1 MMPTA
6 ATTLSKPSIMAD
18 QSSKISQ
25 TSWLSVGLVISLMAV
40 AVAAGSI
47 VSIVYGLRD
56 DFKEF
61 SKSLQ
66 VTREEVSILK
76 SQRAEDTKT
85 LTEIKSEVTKIRE
98 FQQPVIRR

>member
-1 MMPTA
+1 MMRSA
-6 ATTLSKPSIMAD
+6 ATTINKPSIMAD

-40 AVAAGSI
+40 AVAAGGV

-66 VTREEVSILK
+66 ETREEVTVLK
-76 SQRAEDTKT
+76 TQREEDKKT
-85 LTEIKSEVTKIRE
+85 LTDIKSEVTKIRE
-98 FQQPVIRR
+98 FQQPSARR